1 MDEDIAIVTDK
12 VDLTIGP
19 VTAADHENFQN
30 TGLWDFFEGH
40 VITDE
45 DGTDIGM
52 EETCREVYFAT
63 RVRYCRKQLDKIEY
77 FQDQEIVIN
86 YNFE

>member
-30 TGLWDFFEGH
+30 TGLWDFFEGN

-45 DGTDIGM
+45 DGTD
-52 EETCREVYFAT
+52 
-63 RVRYCRKQLDKIEY
+63 
-77 FQDQEIVIN
+77 
-86 YNFE
+86 